1 MTTPSLPDANR
12 LDDDAFLAVIS
23 NTPLVSID
31 LVLTDA
37 GGAMLLGRR
46 LNEPA
51 RGSWF
56 VPGGRI
62 YKDESLD
69 QAFARI
75 CLAELRQPWAITQ
88 ARLLGAYTHRYD
100 SNAFSVPGITTHY
113 VVLAYHLEV
122 AGSMLDAMAQH
133 SAVRWFT
140 PEEADPELG
149 AGADPEVH
157 ENVLPYFRALTRG
170 GD

>member
-1 MTTPSLPDANR
+1 MTSPSLPDANR
-12 LDDDAFLAVIS
+12 LDDDAFLAVIR

-31 LVLTDA
+31 LVLTDP

-62 YKDESLD
+62 YKDESLE

-75 CLAELRQPWAITQ
+75 CLAEVRQPWTITQ
-88 ARLLGAYTHRYD
+88 AKLLGAYTHRYD
-100 SNAFSVPGITTHY
+100 SNAFSAPGITTHY

-122 AGSMLDAMAQH
+122 AGKVIDALAQH
-133 SAVRWFT
+133 SAARWFT
-140 PEEADPELG
+140 HAEADPALS
-149 AGADPEVH
+149 ADADPEVH
-157 ENVLPYFRALTRG
+157 ENVLPYFRALRQRG
-170 GD
+170 D